1 MCCIYNKKRTEIP
14 LLCLTNTVKSS
25 FVRLPKISQSSTGAA
40 ALTLAGY
47 KA

>member
-1 MCCIYNKKRTEIP
+1 MDIP

-25 FVRLPKISQSSTGAA
+25 FVRLSKKSQSSTGAE
-40 ALTLAGY
+40 ALTLSGY